1 MTAFK
6 GRDLIAIGD
15 LSREDIRA
23 ILDRAAAFDRDRQSI
38 ASSEHRSLLNPFVLA
53 TLFYEPSTRTRLSF
67 ESAMVRLGGKV
78 ISVAEAKTSSSA
90 AKGETLA
97 DTARTV
103 SAYADVIVI
112 RHSAVGSARELADA
126 APVPVI
132 NAGDGTGE
140 HPTQALLDLYTI
152 ERERGRL
159 DGLRIGLVG
168 DLKNGRTVHSLAQ
181 ALAHWDV
188 SFTFVAPP
196 ALRMP
201 ADITNALRSRGIEV
215 EETGDLAG
223 AAQVCDVLYVTR
235 IQRERFED
243 ADEYIRLKGSY
254 VVDRALLEQARPGIT
269 IMHPLPRVDEIATD
283 VDPLPNAAYF
293 RQLANGVVVRMALL
307 SMVLG
312 AV

>member
-1 MTAFK
+1 MTNFQ

-15 LSREDIRA
+15 LGREDIRA
-23 ILDRAAAFDRDRQSI
+23 LLDRAAAFDRDRPSR
-38 ASSEHRSLLNPFVLA
+38 EHMSLLSPFVLA

-78 ISVAEAKTSSSA
+78 ISVAEARTSSSA

-103 SAYADVIVI
+103 AAYADVIVI
-112 RHSAVGSARELADA
+112 RHPALGSARELADA
-126 APVPVI
+126 SPVPVI
-132 NAGDGTGE
+132 NAGDGAGE

-181 ALAHWDV
+181 ALAHWNI
-188 SFTFVAPP
+188 SFMFVAPQ

-201 ADITNALRSRGIEV
+201 PDITEKLRARDVEV
-215 EETGDLAG
+215 EETADLLA
-223 AAQVCDVLYVTR
+223 AAQACDVLYITR

-243 ADEYIRLKGSY
+243 ADEYARLKGSY
-254 VVDRALLEQARPGIT
+254 VVDRRLIEQARPGIS
-269 IMHPLPRVDEIATD
+269 IMHPLPRVDEIASD
-283 VDPLPNAAYF
+283 VDALPNAAYF
-293 RQLANGVVVRMALL
+293 RQVANGVCVRMALL
-307 SMVLG
+307 AMMLG
-312 AV
+312 AA